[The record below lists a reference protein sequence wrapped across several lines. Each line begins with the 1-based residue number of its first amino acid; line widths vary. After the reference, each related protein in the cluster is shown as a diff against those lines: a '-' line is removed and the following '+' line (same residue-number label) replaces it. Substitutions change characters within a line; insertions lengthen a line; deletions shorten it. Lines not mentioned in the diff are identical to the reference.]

1 MKINMKNRGVFKAIT
16 FIGKTI
22 LYFFIIVILI
32 YLYHYKNVQGG
43 NFIYNE
49 F

>member
-1 MKINMKNRGVFKAIT
+1 MKINMKNRGMFEVIT
-16 FIGKTI
+16 FIGKII
-22 LYFFIIVILI
+22 LYFFVIVMLI

-43 NFIYNE
+43 TFIYNE

>member
-1 MKINMKNRGVFKAIT
+1 MKNRGMFKVIT
-16 FIGKTI
+16 FIGKII
-22 LYFFIIVILI
+22 LYFFVIVMLI

-43 NFIYNE
+43 TFIYNE